1 MIHYNIY
8 CGDSEQ
14 ECIDKINQDIP
25 DSSKIISIV
34 PAGKKWIQYDDF
46 ECDIKVYLKVY
57 YRD

>member
-1 MIHYNIY
+1 MVHYNIY

-34 PAGKKWIQYDDF
+34 PAGKKWIQYGYLEDRI
-46 ECDIKVYLKVY
+46 EVCLKVY